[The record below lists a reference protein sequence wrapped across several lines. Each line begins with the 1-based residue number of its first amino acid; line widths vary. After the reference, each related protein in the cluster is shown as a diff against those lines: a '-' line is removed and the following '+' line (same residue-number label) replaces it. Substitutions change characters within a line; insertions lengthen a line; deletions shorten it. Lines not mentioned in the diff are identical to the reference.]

1 MCLFSFDRPRVV
13 MGDASCYNG
22 IPLKTKMKEY
32 LNEAEKQQ
40 NGQMTRVMNISL
52 VDVYTTD
59 SSV

>member
-1 MCLFSFDRPRVV
+1 